1 MTSSATKTSLSE
13 AIEKYRQAL
22 AHLQKAVD
30 SHLSQITN
38 DVLKGSPPKVSS
50 VFGVRRATAIQTHLD
65 AAKYSLNAA
74 LFYARDAKE
83 EHDAD

>member
-13 AIEKYRQAL
+13 AIEEHRKAL
-22 AHLQKAVD
+22 GNLQKVVD
-30 SHLSQITN
+30 SHLSEITD
-38 DVLKGSPPKVSS
+38 DVLEGSPPKVSS
-50 VFGVRRATAIQTHLD
+50 VFAVRRATAIQTHLD
-65 AAKYSLNAA
+65 AAKYSVNAA